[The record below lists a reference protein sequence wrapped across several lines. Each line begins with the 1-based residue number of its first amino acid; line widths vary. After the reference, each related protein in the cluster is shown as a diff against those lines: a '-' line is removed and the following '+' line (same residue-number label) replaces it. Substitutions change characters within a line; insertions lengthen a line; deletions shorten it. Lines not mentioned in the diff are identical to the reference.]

1 MSAFGERP
9 GMENQVAY
17 ARRRKAGLETPLAGR
32 FYGENKLLVFAPPLL
47 YDLLVGMCVFGGA
60 LVAVYYYLL
69 GNELWIFLL
78 MVMFAGIWG
87 AVSNERMICD
97 LRSRTYAR
105 FEGVGIGKRIIR
117 GSLGDLDALVLTSE
131 QYGTGIGLGAT
142 VIYRLVIYWKGMR
155 HPPLV
160 AERQSRSIPFGAPLN
175 QAAGQILQRGTR
187 FSQALQVRYFDNS
200 HLAGKS
206 PIPTL

>member
-17 ARRRKAGLETPLAGR
+17 ARRRKSGLETPLAGR
-32 FYGENKLLVFAPPLL
+32 FYRERLLVFSPPLW
-47 YDLLVGMCVFGGA
+47 YDILVGLCVIAGG
-60 LVAVYYYLL
+60 LLAVYYYIL
-69 GNELWIFLL
+69 GSPLWLVML
-78 MVMFAGIWG
+78 AVMFAGIWG
-87 AVSNERMICD
+87 AISNERMVCD

-105 FEGVGIGKRIIR
+105 FEGIGIGKRIIR
-117 GSLGDLDALVLTSE
+117 GNLTDLDALVLTSE

-160 AERQSRSIPFGAPLN
+160 AERQSRSIPYGAPLN
-175 QAAGQILQRGTR
+175 QAAGAILQRGTR
-187 FSQALQVRYFDNS
+187 FSQALQVKYFDNS
-200 HLAGKS
+200 HMAGKS
-206 PIPTL
+206 PVPTL